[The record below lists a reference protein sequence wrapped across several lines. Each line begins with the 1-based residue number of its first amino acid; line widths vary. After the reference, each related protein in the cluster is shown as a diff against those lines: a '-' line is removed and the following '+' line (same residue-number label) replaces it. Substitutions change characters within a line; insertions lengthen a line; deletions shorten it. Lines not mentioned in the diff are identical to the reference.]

1 MPLPGAGFH
10 DFWNAR
16 NLQNAAQTTPCRAA
30 RRDLTCARVSDSLPT
45 HPLREPGPELQPHVD
60 HAHGVARRL
69 LGCDHLAHDAVQEA
83 LVALWREAIPPVDL
97 RGWLVRAVVFRARHL
112 RRSLQRRQK
121 HEHGAATHC
130 ELHAGCD
137 NPLHHAYAHELGT
150 RLDLALA
157 ELPGEQRTAFQLF
170 VDTGLDYRGIA
181 QRLALPIGTVR
192 SRLHRARQALLEA
205 LDDHDHASRGPSS

>member
-1 MPLPGAGFH
+1 MHDPLPE
-10 DFWNAR
+10 
-16 NLQNAAQTTPCRAA
+16 
-30 RRDLTCARVSDSLPT
+30 
-45 HPLREPGPELQPHVD
+45 HPLRLASSTLTPHVD

-112 RRSLQRRQK
+112 RRTLLRRQK
-121 HEHGAATHC
+121 HEHGAASHC

-150 RLDLALA
+150 RLDGALDA
-157 ELPGEQRTAFQLF
+157 LPPEQRTAFELY

-181 QRLALPIGTVR
+181 QRLSLPIGTVR
-192 SRLHRARQALLEA
+192 SRLYRARQALLEA
-205 LDDHDHASRGPSS
+205 LGDQAQDHLDASP